1 MITDYSEVTLLD
13 RAGRRPKPSAIKR
26 LEGNPGKRKLNDRE
40 PQPEKT
46 APPCPEWLEPD
57 AKEEWNRLS
66 SHMEELGI
74 LTEVD
79 MAAFASYCQAYARWK
94 RAEEELT
101 TLGRTIVKTNSGY
114 WQQVPQVAIAQSYL
128 KIMTKAAAEFGLTPA
143 SRSRII
149 AGDTRQGSVDELEE
163 LLSGGG

>member
-1 MITDYSEVTLLD
+1 MA

-26 LEGNPGKRKLNDRE
+26 LEGNPGKRKMNDRE
-40 PQPEKT
+40 PQPMKT
-46 APPCPEWLEPD
+46 APPCPDWLEPD

-114 WQQVPQVAIAQSYL
+114 WQTVPQVSIAQTYL
-128 KIMTKAAAEFGLTPA
+128 KIMNKAAAEFGLTPA

-149 AGDTRQGSVDELEE
+149 AGDTRQGNVDELEE

>member
-1 MITDYSEVTLLD
+1 MITDYSEVTLLA

-57 AKEEWNRLS
+57 AKEEWNRLA

-94 RAEEELT
+94 RAEEEMT